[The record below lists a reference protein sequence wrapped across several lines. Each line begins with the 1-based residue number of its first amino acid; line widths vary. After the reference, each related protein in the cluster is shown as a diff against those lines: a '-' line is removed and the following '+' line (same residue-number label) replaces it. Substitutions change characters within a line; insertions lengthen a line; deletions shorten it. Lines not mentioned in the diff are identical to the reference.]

1 MCVTARA
8 SDAMLTPVLAEILAC
23 PRDKLPLNPDASWL
37 FCPNGHRYPVV
48 EGIPIF
54 LLREMEQTHVEG
66 TRALAVEESGGPA
79 ETGQGDLSRGEIDP
93 FVSEVIGA
101 TNGLL
106 YQHLVGKL
114 SDYPIPRLRLPQGQ
128 GKLFLEIGCNWG
140 RWCVAAAKMGY
151 RAVGI
156 DPSLKGIRAA
166 KRVARQLGVEAH
178 YLVADGR
185 CLPFRDE
192 VFGQVFS
199 YSTLQHLSKQN
210 ARSTLVEICRVMRRG
225 GECLIQMPNVFGVR
239 CTYHQARRGFRET
252 HGFEVRYW
260 TPRELALTF
269 GAALGPSRLS
279 VDGYFSLNP
288 QVSDLRFLPLKYRM
302 IVRVSEAL
310 RKLSLVFPALGYLAD
325 SLYVTSVRKS

>member
-1 MCVTARA
+1 
-8 SDAMLTPVLAEILAC
+8 MLTPVLAEILAC

-37 FCPNGHRYPVV
+37 FCPNGHRYPIV

-66 TRALAVEESGGPA
+66 TRALAVAESGAPP
-79 ETGQGDLSRGEIDP
+79 EPGQGDLSRGEIDP
-93 FVSEVIGA
+93 FVREVIGA

-106 YQHLVGKL
+106 YQHLVGNL
-114 SDYPIPRLRLPQGQ
+114 NDYPIPRLRLPQGQ

-140 RWCVAAAKMGY
+140 RWCIAAAKMGY
-151 RAVGI
+151 RTVGI

-192 VFGQVFS
+192 AFDQVFS

-210 ARSTLVEICRVMRRG
+210 ARSTLAEIRRVMRRG
-225 GECLIQMPNVFGVR
+225 GECLIQMPNVFGIR

-260 TPRELALTF
+260 TPRELASTF
-269 GAALGPSRLS
+269 SAALGPSRLF

-288 QVSDLRFLPLKYRM
+288 QVSDLRFLPPKYRI

-310 RKLSLVFPALGYLAD
+310 RKLSKVFPPLGYLAD
-325 SLYVTSVRKS
+325 SLYVTSVRNS